1 MTTSDDAAAPVL
13 PEPAPDLPGG
23 ARGVAKRTVW
33 VMVGAVYAVLVALGA
48 LAAPDGDDGVTVAA
62 GPDVAVTTSAS
73 ASTAVATTV
82 PTTTTTVPPTTTTV
96 ATATTVAT
104 TTVATTTAVPTT
116 IAPPTTTSVPPP
128 ATSAPAITVVH
139 VVDGDTVD
147 VSTGDRIRIIG
158 IDTPERGECGYEAA
172 AEHLRSLVADTG
184 VVLVPGAQDDVDRY
198 GRLLRYVDTAG
209 GTDVGLAQITGQQ
222 AIARYDSR
230 DGYGRH
236 DREDQYVAA
245 DTRTVTG
252 CSTLPGAPGAA
263 TPPTTAAFTGG
274 GDTGG
279 GGGGSVHF
287 DNCTAARA
295 AGAAPLHAGDPG
307 YRTGLDRD
315 GDGVACE

>member
-1 MTTSDDAAAPVL
+1 MTTSDDTAAPVL

-23 ARGVAKRTVW
+23 AHGVAKRTVW
-33 VMVGAVYAVLVALGA
+33 VMVVAVYAVLVALGA
-48 LAAPDGDDGVTVAA
+48 LVASGGGGGDGVTVAV
-62 GPDVAVTTSAS
+62 GPDVTATTSAS
-73 ASTAVATTV
+73 AGTAAATTV
-82 PTTTTTVPPTTTTV
+82 PTTTTTVRPTTTTV

-104 TTVATTTAVPTT
+104 TTAAPTTT
-116 IAPPTTTSVPPP
+116 APPTTTSVPPP
-128 ATSAPAITVVH
+128 ATSTPAITVVH

-172 AEHLRSLVADTG
+172 ADHLRSLVADTG
-184 VVLVPGAQDDVDRY
+184 VILVPGAPDDVDRY
-198 GRLLRYVDTAG
+198 GRLLRYVDTSG
-209 GTDVGLAQITGQQ
+209 GTDVGLAQITGQR

-245 DTRTVTG
+245 DTRTVAG
-252 CSTLPGAPGAA
+252 CSTLPGAPSAV
-263 TPPTTAAFTGG
+263 TPPTTAAF
-274 GDTGG
+274 TGG

-307 YRTGLDRD
+307 YRAGLDRD